1 MQQFDVVMLWMF
13 GSDVGHVLRSVPMTR
28 RTFECVCQCCGVV
41 FTPRHPAAKWCS
53 SRCKTNGR
61 YYARDGRPVPSHHR
75 ASALTI
81 VQDPDELPLAWR
93 LPLDGHEVRTWGGTA
108 IARRES
114 DGYINATAMC
124 HANSRDFFDYQRLD
138 RTRDYGRALA
148 AATRSDSSNLIRS
161 ITTGPNDLRGTWI
174 HPRLAVDLAR
184 WISPQFAV
192 WMDGWFLEAIA
203 QPKPISP
210 APLPHGVHVVA
221 TSKRHAYWLWMTA
234 VESEVGAALMRN
246 RHGQTA
252 YQLHLSA

>member
-1 MQQFDVVMLWMF
+1 
-13 GSDVGHVLRSVPMTR
+13 MTR

-61 YYARDGRPVPSHHR
+61 YYARDGRPVPNHHR
-75 ASALTI
+75 ASALAV

-114 DGYINATAMC
+114 DGYTNATAMC
-124 HANSRDFFDYQRLD
+124 HANGREWYTYARSD
-138 RTRDYGRALA
+138 RTTEYLKALA
-148 AATRSDSSNLIRS
+148 QSTGLYLHRLI
-161 ITTGPNDLRGTWI
+161 ITTTTGPNDLRGTWI

-192 WMDGWFLEAIA
+192 WMDSWFLEAIA
-203 QPKPISP
+203 QPKTISP
-210 APLPHGVHVVA
+210 APLPYGVHVVA

-234 VESEVGAALMRN
+234 VENELGAALMHH
-246 RHGQTA
+246 RHNQIG